1 MLWPT
6 VAWMVPG
13 LLLGGWLGSRV
24 GVAVPGGWLRA
35 GVAAYCVL
43 MALHLLRGRHA
54 EAPAESAVPT
64 GYVMSLAGV
73 GIGAVSALVGIGG
86 GSMTVPLLIARQ
98 VTPVRAVGTSSA
110 CGAAV
115 GLGSA
120 LGYAVA
126 VPAGLWFLALAHL
139 LHTRVLKGA
148 AAKPMTLFHLSNLY
162 LTAVSVAWAV
172 DAAIGLPVVG
182 WPW

>member
-1 MLWPT
+1 MLPV
-6 VAWMVPG
+6 VASDREVVRQIVLYSWAMV
-13 LLLGGWLGSRV
+13 
-24 GVAVPGGWLRA
+24 A
-35 GVAAYCVL
+35 C
-43 MALHLLRGRHA
+43 
-54 EAPAESAVPT
+54 
-64 GYVMSLAGV
+64 
-73 GIGAVSALVGIGG
+73 
-86 GSMTVPLLIARQ
+86 SMLLIPA
-98 VTPVRAVGTSSA
+98 SSWIYA
-110 CGAAV
+110 
-115 GLGSA
+115 
-120 LGYAVA
+120 AVA